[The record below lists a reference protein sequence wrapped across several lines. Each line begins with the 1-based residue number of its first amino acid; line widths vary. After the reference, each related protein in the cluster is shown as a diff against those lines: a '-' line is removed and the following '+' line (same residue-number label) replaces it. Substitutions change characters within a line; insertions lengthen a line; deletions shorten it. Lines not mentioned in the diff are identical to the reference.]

1 MRISPFNH
9 HWFLF
14 LFAAA
19 LVFFGCHKPDEIT
32 KIELDERMSGG
43 LLATTFDAGVS
54 AYGQPVSGLS
64 PRDEQVFAF
73 GDKMFETQFVQGP
86 APVFSGLG
94 PLYNQTSCAG
104 CHNREGRG
112 RMPDF
117 GDHYESVFFKI
128 SMPGKDIHGAPLP
141 VPGFGH
147 QIQDRAVFG
156 ENVEARIEV
165 EWKERDF
172 TFPDGTKASLRYPKF
187 TVKDAYRP
195 FPEGVLLSP
204 RLSRPTYGMGLID
217 AIPEENILKNSD
229 PTDLNKDGI
238 SGKANYVYDFLTG
251 NRHVIGKIGWKAS
264 VVNVKSQVARALIED
279 IGVTSSIFPQKIGAD
294 QEQYRSAYIGPGP
307 DVADSVIHALTFY
320 MQSLG
325 VPARRNVDDPDV
337 VKGQSLFNGIG
348 CVKCHVDVQKTKVDS
363 RFKPVSGQ
371 TIRPYSDFLL
381 HDMGPDLSDG
391 RPEYEA
397 EGSEWRTPPLWGIGL
412 SKKVSGHGQ
421 LLHDGRARSFEEAIL
436 WHGGEAEKA
445 RTSYTRLTES
455 SRKSLQ
461 KFLESL

>member
-1 MRISPFNH
+1 MNSP
-9 HWFLF
+9 WFACLVS
-14 LFAAA
+14 AA
-19 LVFFGCHKPDEIT
+19 LVLSGCHEPGEISVPN
-32 KIELDERMSGG
+32 LDERMSGG
-43 LLATTFDAGVS
+43 LLATTFDAGAS
-54 AYGQPVSGLS
+54 AYGQPVAGLS

-73 GDKMFETQFVQGP
+73 GDKMFDTRFVQGP
-86 APVFSGLG
+86 ASVFSGLG

-104 CHNREGRG
+104 CHNHEGRG

-117 GDHYESVFFKI
+117 GDQYESVLFKI
-128 SMPGKDIHGAPLP
+128 SLPGKDEYGAPLP

-156 ENVEARIEV
+156 ENPEARVRV
-165 EWKERDF
+165 EWLDKDF
-172 TFPDGTKASLRYPKF
+172 TFPDGTKTSLRFPNF
-187 TVKDAYRP
+187 TVQNAYRP
-195 FPEGVLLSP
+195 FPAGVLLSP
-204 RLSRPTYGMGLID
+204 RLTRPNYGMGLVD
-217 AIPEENILKNSD
+217 AIPEENILKNAD
-229 PTDLNKDGI
+229 PNDANKDGI
-238 SGKANYVYDFLTG
+238 SGKANYVFDYING
-251 NRHVIGKIGWKAS
+251 RNRVLGKIGWKAS
-264 VVNVKSQVARALIED
+264 VVNVKSQVAKALLED
-279 IGVTSSIFPQKIGAD
+279 IGVTSSIFPQKIGID
-294 QEQYRSAYIGPGP
+294 QEQYRSAYVGPGP
-307 DVADSVIHALTFY
+307 DVPDSVIHALTFY
-320 MQSLG
+320 MQSLC

-337 VKGQSLFNGIG
+337 VKGQALFNGIG

-363 RFKPVSGQ
+363 RFRPVSGQ

-397 EGSEWRTPPLWGIGL
+397 EASEWRTPPLWGIGL

-445 RTSYTRLTES
+445 RNSYSRLTAA

>member
-1 MRISPFNH
+1 MSKSYFTPGFGLI
-9 HWFLF
+9 LF
-14 LFAAA
+14 LMLLFIT
-19 LVFFGCHKPDEIT
+19 GCQKPAEFSVQD
-32 KIELDERMSGG
+32 LDERMSGG
-43 LLATTFDAGVS
+43 LMATTFDAGVL

-64 PRDEQVFAF
+64 QRDEQVFAF

-86 APVFSGLG
+86 ATVFSGLG

-117 GDHYESVFFKI
+117 GDHYESAFFKI
-128 SMPGKDIHGAPLP
+128 SLPGKDEHGAPLP

-156 ENVEARIEV
+156 ENPEARV
-165 EWKERDF
+165 RVDWLDKDF
-172 TFPDGTKASLRYPKF
+172 TYPDGTKIKLRYPQF
-187 TVKDAYRP
+187 TVQNTYRP

-204 RLSRPTYGMGLID
+204 RLSRPNYGMGLVD
-217 AIPEENILKNSD
+217 AIPEENILRNAD
-229 PTDLNKDGI
+229 PNDANKDGI
-238 SGKANYVYDFLTG
+238 SGKANFVYDFING
-251 NRHVIGKIGWKAS
+251 RNHVLGKIGWKAS
-264 VVNVKSQVARALIED
+264 VVNVKSQVARAFLED
-279 IGVTSSIFPQKIGAD
+279 IGVTSSIFPQKIGFD

-307 DVADSVIHALTFY
+307 DVPDSVIQALTFY
-320 MQSLG
+320 MQALC

-337 VKGQSLFNGIG
+337 VKGQSLFKGIG

-371 TIRPYSDFLL
+371 IIRPYSDFLL
-381 HDMGPDLSDG
+381 HDLGPDLSDG
-391 RPEYEA
+391 RPEYDA

-436 WHGGEAEKA
+436 WHGGEAEKV
-445 RTSYTRLTES
+445 RQTFTRLSAT
-455 SRKSLQ
+455 SRKSLL